1 MTSENQNSN
10 NWKIKLDELSSLPGE
25 TVVDKNAAWTK
36 LDARLRRK
44 RKEAKPIWYW
54 VAAACILFAIM
65 IPLLLLNK
73 EDGQLT
79 TVEIEQKPIETKK
92 SEVTAVVKKD
102 SIKKITS
109 PSAQKNMVT
118 VENKTHKIS
127 TIISAKKPINQF
139 RVPITVSTQDMMA
152 ETKNISLQPINIPSG
167 LAASPPVKKQ
177 LKVVHINE
185 LGDPVKEMPEMANRE
200 VLHSFQIKLAGQE
213 TYSDP
218 PVALNKKGF
227 TIFKIKTSSN

>member
-127 TIISAKKPINQF
+127 
-139 RVPITVSTQDMMA
+139 
-152 ETKNISLQPINIPSG
+152 
-167 LAASPPVKKQ
+167 
-177 LKVVHINE
+177 
-185 LGDPVKEMPEMANRE
+185 
-200 VLHSFQIKLAGQE
+200 
-213 TYSDP
+213 
-218 PVALNKKGF
+218 
-227 TIFKIKTSSN
+227 